1 MREYIFTIAL
11 KISMNRSFIPDE
23 LGTQPMSKFI
33 STRSDTDK
41 MANVCYTNYT
51 QPLIF
56 LSSAAHLVR
65 LLIKADRQTTLTAAV
80 NWTHISHWLEDAVW
94 HVLPKQT
101 WARQLLSDDLLV
113 TVAHN
118 IKANNQS
125 LARSRGNFPRV
136 LCSLFGQPELT
147 AIIYSHH
154 YKLFFPKWTRVT

>member
-1 MREYIFTIAL
+1 MRQYIFTIAL
-11 KISMNRSFIPDE
+11 KISMNDLPRWVRHPTNVQIYFHKKRHWQNGKCV
-23 LGTQPMSKFI
+23 LHKLH
-33 STRSDTDK
+33 STTD
-41 MANVCYTNYT
+41 
-51 QPLIF
+51 F

-65 LLIKADRQTTLTAAV
+65 LLIVADRQTTPAAAV
-80 NWTHISHWLEDAVW
+80 NWTHILHWLEDAVW

-118 IKANNQS
+118 IKASNQS

-136 LCSLFGQPELT
+136 LCIVFGQPELT

-154 YKLFFPKWTRVT
+154 YKLFFSKWTRVT